1 MPLLVEESAPRR
13 VAVARRGRPHPR
25 EEPVHAPR
33 PVALEAEDAAGVGD
47 AALLRRPRR
56 RRRAGRPPHAGVR
69 TLQEGRA
76 SAAFLAHSHIAPAA
90 PRLESSEAGLHQ
102 AGYDAARRTRCFSAR
117 AAHRLERRERVGMTH
132 DDCEQLSPRT
142 RRPR

>member
-13 VAVARRGRPHPR
+13 VVVARRGGPHPR

-56 RRRAGRPPHAGVR
+56 RRRAADLDTIVDGRQVVVAQRIIPPG
-69 TLQEGRA
+69 A
-76 SAAFLAHSHIAPAA
+76 SARKSGAVVSLPGTNGADGLTPVSSHRSTVCKSPALIASQTCRDSAGTS
-90 PRLESSEAGLHQ
+90 RSS
-102 AGYDAARRTRCFSAR
+102 
-117 AAHRLERRERVGMTH
+117 
-132 DDCEQLSPRT
+132 
-142 RRPR
+142 